1 MNTQKTFSL
10 LANKRDITGKKVKK
24 IRQKGLV
31 PAVLYGRDIKPE
43 NISIEKIGFVKI
55 FNEAGTSS
63 LIDLNID
70 HQKPIKV
77 LSHEPQRDPV
87 SGEPIHVDFYKVKM
101 DEKIKT
107 EIPLSFTGES
117 EAVEQLE
124 GSLVT
129 NKDAIEVECLPTDLV
144 SEIEVN
150 ISSLKTFEDTIKISD
165 LKIPANIE
173 ILHDQDEII
182 ALVEEPRSEEELA
195 ELEEKSAEEEEKE
208 ALEKMGAETEAE
220 NREAKEGEAGEE
232 KEDSEQ
238 SAPTE
243 PDNKEK

>member
-1 MNTQKTFSL
+1 
-10 LANKRDITGKKVKK
+10 
-24 IRQKGLV
+24 
-31 PAVLYGRDIKPE
+31 
-43 NISIEKIGFVKI
+43 
-55 FNEAGTSS
+55 
-63 LIDLNID
+63 
-70 HQKPIKV
+70 
-77 LSHEPQRDPV
+77 
-87 SGEPIHVDFYKVKM
+87 M